1 MTNPILIP
9 ELRELVAANDL
20 DAIRE
25 FCRQTHPGT
34 VAEILTGLDDPE
46 IWQILHALDVRLRAD
61 IFAFFDLDR
70 QIELT
75 GGHSRQDMARLIEEM
90 PPDDR
95 ADLVG
100 KLDAKVREEILPL
113 VAKAEREDIRKLV
126 AYEEGTAG
134 AVMSTDYAV
143 LRPDITITAAIDHLR
158 LQAPDKETIY
168 YVYVVDEA
176 RKLIGFVSLKDLIL
190 AKPAQLITNIMHT
203 DVISANVND
212 DQELVAGLIEKYDLI
227 ALPILDSMGA
237 IVGIVTHDDALD
249 IIRQEQTEDVEKL
262 MAIAGHHEPAGY
274 MKTSPWGHFKN
285 RCSWIFL
292 LGILGMISGLIVQ
305 RFEGLLMQ
313 FAVLATFLPML
324 ADTGGNTGSQSATL
338 VIRALALR
346 EISFRDVFR
355 VLLKELQIAIPLAIL
370 ISVLALARLYIFA
383 DPAGLP
389 AGFTIANVAVA
400 VAIALALQVIT
411 ATLMGAALPLIAVA
425 FKADPAVVASP
436 ALTTIVDI
444 TGLLIYFQ
452 VATFFLKL

>member
-9 ELRELVAANDL
+9 ELRELIAAGDVE
-20 DAIRE
+20 AIRT
-25 FCRQTHPGT
+25 FCRHTHPGT
-34 VAEILTGLDDPE
+34 VAELLAGLDSSE
-46 IWQILHALDVRLRAD
+46 VWQVLHMLDIPLRAD
-61 IFAFFDLDR
+61 IFSCFELDR
-70 QIELT
+70 QIDLAS
-75 GGHSRQDMARLIEEM
+75 GHSRRDMAQLLEEM

-100 KLDAKVREEILPL
+100 RLDERVREEILPL

-143 LRPDITITAAIDHLR
+143 LKPEISIFQAIEELR
-158 LQAPDKETIY
+158 RQAPGKETIY
-168 YVYVVDEA
+168 YIYVMDDS

-190 AKPAQLITNIMHT
+190 AKPVQRISDIMHT
-203 DVISANVND
+203 DVITAKVTD
-212 DQELVAGLIEKYDLI
+212 DQEFVAGLIEKFDLI
-227 ALPILDSMGA
+227 AIPIVDEVGA
-237 IVGIVTHDDALD
+237 IIGIVTHDDAMD

-262 MAIAGHHEPAGY
+262 MAISGHHEAAGY
-274 MKTSPWGHFKN
+274 MRTSPWGHFKN

-292 LGILGMISGLIVQ
+292 LGLLSMVSGLIVQ
-305 RFEGLLMQ
+305 RFEGLLLQ

-355 VLLKELQIAIPLAIL
+355 VLIKEFQVALPLAAL
-370 ISVLALARLYIFA
+370 IAMLAVGRLFLFA
-383 DPAGLP
+383 DATGLP
-389 AGFTIANVAVA
+389 AGVSLTTVGAA
-400 VAIALALQVIT
+400 VAIALALQVMT

-425 FKADPAVVASP
+425 FKFDPAVVASP

-444 TGLLIYFQ
+444 TGLLIYFK
-452 VATFFLKL
+452 VASIFLGL